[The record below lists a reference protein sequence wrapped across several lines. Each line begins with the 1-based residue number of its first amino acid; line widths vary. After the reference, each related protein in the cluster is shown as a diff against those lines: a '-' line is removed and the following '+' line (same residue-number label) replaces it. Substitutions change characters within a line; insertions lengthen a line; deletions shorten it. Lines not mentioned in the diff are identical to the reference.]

1 MGTVNPIRAKPYDR
15 CPRSTLAAAVNKAS
29 HSASAAS
36 KASVDWAKFAVR
48 VSAMT
53 HPMMLLT
60 PRHKLFRSELARVA
74 SETDSTVQPAHSG
87 RSSSSSM
94 AR

>member
-1 MGTVNPIRAKPYDR
+1 M
-15 CPRSTLAAAVNKAS
+15 LAGAVNKAS
-29 HSASAAS
+29 HSAMAAS
-36 KASVDWAKFAVR
+36 KASVDWAKFAV
-48 VSAMT
+48 SATAMT

-60 PRHKLFRSELARVA
+60 ARHRLFCSELARVA